1 MVPLKIIKFMKISRK
16 KSILTALSA
25 LFATTLMAKSTENK
39 LEIDVCADLETSF
52 KNSEKYTL
60 TVFNQM
66 PEDKL
71 DWKYTP
77 ESMSF
82 RTQFVHCITFTAS
95 QLCGRLGIKNPYDGR
110 KNDFWAALSKT
121 QLEAELK
128 EFYSWLIL
136 LSTKTNIEILAKK
149 EQFVG
154 GEMPIWKI
162 LYAMENHIIHH
173 RGQAIC
179 YLRLNGITPV
189 GYIGWA

>member
-1 MVPLKIIKFMKISRK
+1 MIISRK
-16 KSILTALSA
+16 TALKSFLGSLISIPIFSKA
-25 LFATTLMAKSTENK
+25 NENQVMIDAKT
-39 LEIDVCADLETSF
+39 DLLASW

-60 TVFNQM
+60 ALYNQM

-95 QLCGRLGIKNPYDGR
+95 QLSGRMNLKNP
-110 KNDFWAALSKT
+110 NDLKKKEYWEKLSKSE
-121 QLEAELK
+121 LETEIK
-128 EFYSWLIL
+128 EFYNWVGIISKESSNETLI
-136 LSTKTNIEILAKK
+136 KK
-149 EQFVG
+149 DSFVG
-154 GEMPIWKI
+154 DDMPIWKI

-173 RGQAIC
+173 RGQVIC
-179 YLRLNGITPV
+179 YLRLNGVTPV